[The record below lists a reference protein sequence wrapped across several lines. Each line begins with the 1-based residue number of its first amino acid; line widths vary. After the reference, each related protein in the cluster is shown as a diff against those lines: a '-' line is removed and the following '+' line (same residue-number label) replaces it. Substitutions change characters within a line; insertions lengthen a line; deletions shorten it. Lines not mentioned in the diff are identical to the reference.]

1 VTYSAEERSVY
12 SVLDQLKIPFT
23 RFEHPPVFTVEE
35 AEIHW
40 TDVPG
45 THCKNLFLR
54 NKKGNRHYLVILP
67 VSKQADLKHLTRC
80 LDVDR
85 LSFASP
91 ERMQR
96 LLGLKPGAVS
106 PFGLIN
112 DIRREVVVVLDH
124 ELREADAVGFHP
136 NDNTVTLSLVYRDF
150 ERFLDFC
157 GNRIIY
163 QDF

>member
-1 VTYSAEERSVY
+1 MTFSAEERSVY
-12 SVLDQLKIPFT
+12 SVLDKLKIPFV
-23 RFEHPPVFTVEE
+23 RYEHPPVFTVEE

-40 TDVPG
+40 ADVPG
-45 THCKNLFLR
+45 AHCKNLFLR

-67 VSKQADLKHLTRC
+67 VYKQVDLKHLTRS
-80 LDVDR
+80 LGVDR

-91 ERMQR
+91 ERLR
-96 LLGLKPGAVS
+96 RFLDLKPGSVS

-112 DIRREVVVVLDH
+112 DIRREVVVVLDR
-124 ELREADAVGFHP
+124 ELREVDAIGFHP

-150 ERFLDFC
+150 EKFLKFC

-163 QDF
+163 QDI